1 LSLSLFEELKK
12 LEPWGIGNT
21 RPLFLSKVKLSEPFY
36 MGKEKKHVKFK
47 IQKGNNKN
55 TQNLEAVFFNGSSQI
70 EGLDFSNSVYVIYNL
85 DKNEWNGKVRMQA
98 IIKYILPLAVNI
110 KRGII

>member
-1 LSLSLFEELKK
+1 MKFYCKGLLVCGPMLF
-12 LEPWGIGNT
+12 
-21 RPLFLSKVKLSEPFY
+21 VKTDPS
-36 MGKEKKHVKFK
+36 
-47 IQKGNNKN
+47 
-55 TQNLEAVFFNGSSQI
+55 LEAVFFNGSSQI

-98 IIKYILPLAVNI
+98 IIKYILHLAVNI